1 MQKKVAF
8 YSLEMPILGK
18 SGWSLENLLFLFIFF
33 YYLGFSLYGNLDYM
47 ESRYGDGK
55 VLGTQLHST
64 SRSVVFQILILSKGL
79 LIGYSKLTH
88 TLTCI

>member
-18 SGWSLENLLFLFIFF
+18 SGWSLENLLFLFIYF

-64 SRSVVFQILILSKGL
+64 SRSASTRCVPNLNSIKGSSNRL
-79 LIGYSKLTH
+79 F
-88 TLTCI
+88 